1 MRPLRFVAFSLSLAF
16 AGSIFVDGQ
25 MTDSTAQVG
34 SFGSD
39 SNLCIQHQSRNGNTG
54 AHCSHTI
61 SDPNGHYSGAASA
74 SAFGS
79 YSVLQ
84 ISAFA
89 GVQIDG
95 KGSFA
100 QMQATAHE
108 TLDDSFFLA
117 GLPPNSSFF
126 IATSLLAAPGGSA
139 RGTVLLQ
146 VDVTSN
152 MRSECTSQVFGHSSC
167 STHVPLPDGTGG
179 NVNLAIQ
186 FAGSAAVDCRPPTC
200 GGADSSVGPGE
211 VKVLA
216 VRVVDLNLKP
226 VNTATIASASGHK
239 YPTHFASTTGLA
251 ANPNPS
257 TGGQPVTFT
266 ATIASFGRSDTPT
279 GKVTFKDLTTGAT
292 LGHVTLNAGIASLTT
307 SSLTLGTH
315 TISAIYGGDD
325 WSASSKSA
333 VSQVVN

>member
-1 MRPLRFVAFSLSLAF
+1 MRPLRFAVFSLSLAF
-16 AGSIFVDGQ
+16 AGSIFAFAQD
-25 MTDSTAQVG
+25 TISDAQVG
-34 SFGSD
+34 KFGSS
-39 SNLCIQHQSRNGNTG
+39 SNLCSQHQSRKGNSV
-54 AHCSHTI
+54 ANCSGSI
-61 SDPNGHYSGAASA
+61 SDPHYSGTALA

-79 YSVLQ
+79 YSILK

-89 GVQIDG
+89 GVQRDNQAG
-95 KGSFA
+95 FV
-100 QMQATAHE
+100 QMQAIAHE
-108 TLDDSFFLA
+108 TLDDSFFLG

-126 IATSLLAAPGGSA
+126 IATSLLAVPGGSA
-139 RGTVLLQ
+139 RATVLLQ

-152 MRSECTSQVFGHSSC
+152 GRSECTSQVFGHSSC
-167 STHVPLPDGTGG
+167 STHVPLPSGTAG

-186 FAGSAAVDCRPPTC
+186 FAGSAAVNCGPPSC
-200 GGADSSVGPGE
+200 GGADASVGPGE

-216 VRVVDLNLKP
+216 IRVVDLNLKP

-239 YPTHFASTTGLA
+239 YPTHFASTTGLSA
-251 ANPNPS
+251 TPNPS
-257 TGGQPVTFT
+257 TAGQPVTFT

-279 GKVTFKDLTTGAT
+279 GRVTFKDSTTGAT

-315 TISAIYGGDD
+315 AISAIYGGDD
-325 WSASSKSA
+325 WSASSNSS